1 MNHIETPRGGRVGRV
16 GRVVVACAA
25 SVVFLL
31 AACGDSASDGGASAT
46 SAVSTVQS
54 SLPPVNSSDSSP
66 SSSSPTSEA
75 PTSSEAPSGASV
87 EVVEGTEFAADGD
100 VTVTVKGSG
109 FTDLAFG
116 SRPPLSDMPA
126 GVYIVFGTFDDVWQ
140 PSAGAPI
147 GARRVAEGAQVWAMP
162 VASREAVDPD
172 SLLPDVI
179 VLDDD
184 GTFTAQLTISA
195 AAVSTNTAGGTVAIA
210 VYPAGGAMNAAHE
223 FLIPIVFTG

>member
-1 MNHIETPRGGRVGRV
+1 MKHIATPRGGRARRV
-16 GRVVVACAA
+16 IVACSATAA
-25 SVVFLL
+25 FLL
-31 AACGDSASDGGASAT
+31 AACGDSSTDDGAGAT
-46 SAVSTVQS
+46 SAESTVES
-54 SLPPVNSSDSSP
+54 SLPSVNSSDASP
-66 SSSSPTSEA
+66 SSSGPTSEA
-75 PTSSEAPSGASV
+75 LTSSEAPSSPSV

-109 FTDLAFG
+109 FTDVAFG

-140 PSAGAPI
+140 PSAGAPA

-162 VASREAVDPD
+162 AASRTAIDPD
-172 SLLPDVI
+172 SLLPDIV

-195 AAVSTNTAGGTVAIA
+195 AAVSANTAGGTIAIA
-210 VYPAGGAMNAAHE
+210 VYPAGGAINAAHE
-223 FLIPIVFTG
+223 FLIPIVFMG